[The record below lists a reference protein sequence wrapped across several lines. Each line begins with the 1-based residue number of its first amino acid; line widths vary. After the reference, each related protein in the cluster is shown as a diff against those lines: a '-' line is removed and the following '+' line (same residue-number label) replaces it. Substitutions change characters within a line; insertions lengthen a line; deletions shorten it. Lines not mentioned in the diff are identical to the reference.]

1 LLVIRQNYETG
12 ERSSGISYRFRV
24 RIGRSQLSEKH
35 DRRPRD
41 AAVRTKTG
49 GRKRAEPARATKGDP
64 RVFSGFP
71 EDARGWGLGGA
82 WRRA

>member
-12 ERSSGISYRFRV
+12 ERSSGILYRFRV

-35 DRRPRD
+35 DRRASRD
-41 AAVRTKTG
+41 GAVRTKTG

-64 RVFSGFP
+64 RVFNGFP
-71 EDARGWGLGGA
+71 EDARGRGLMGA
-82 WRRA
+82 FR